1 MTMLL
6 WIALAL
12 VGLWLVVKF
21 VFKMVGCTVHILLIL
36 AAAALCYWLVK
47 GGAR

>member
-1 MTMLL
+1 MTLLL
-6 WIALAL
+6 WLAL
-12 VGLWLVVKF
+12 GLVALWLVVKF

-36 AAAALCYWLVK
+36 AAAVLCYWLVT